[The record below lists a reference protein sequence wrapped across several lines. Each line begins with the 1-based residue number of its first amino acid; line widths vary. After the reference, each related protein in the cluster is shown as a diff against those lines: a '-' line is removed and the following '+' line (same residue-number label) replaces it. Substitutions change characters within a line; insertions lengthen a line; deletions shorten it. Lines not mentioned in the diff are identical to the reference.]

1 MAKVRIVYGS
11 ETGNT
16 ESIAEA
22 IRDHIKSKGHD
33 VDCASAADVDAKGLG
48 DGYDCVLMGT
58 SVWGTDTIE
67 LQSDFEAYADAFAD
81 MGLTGKKCAAFA
93 SGDTA
98 FELYCGGV
106 DFIEEQYANVKATVI
121 AEGLRIEGSD
131 SGNESDINEWADKIV
146 AAL

>member
-16 ESIAEA
+16 ESIAECIQKHLA
-22 IRDHIKSKGHD
+22 GLGHS
-33 VDCASAADVDAKGLG
+33 VDCDSAANVKAAGLA

-58 SVWGTDTIE
+58 SIWGTDTIE
-67 LQSDFEAYADAFAD
+67 LQSDFSEYEDAFGE
-81 MGLTGKKCAAFA
+81 MGLGGVKCAAFA

-106 DFIEEQYANVKATVI
+106 DYIEEKYGEEKATVI
-121 AEGLRIEGSD
+121 AEGLRIEGSA
-131 SGNESDINEWADKIV
+131 SGNEDEINAWADKIHSS
-146 AAL
+146 L